1 MDEEKKVVDIYPLS
15 KWKRLL
21 SYLADFFL
29 TFMIS
34 LVLFTVATF
43 PIAKVVTGFNQKSN
57 ESADAI
63 LAMHKILYD
72 EKIVFQSP
80 EYTKDYIEVNINYTY
95 NVWLSYQCLDEQES
109 PVTSFPQYG
118 HKDENDNI
126 YNFYHLTRSADTEYI
141 NLFNIYNGTNNYFIS
156 QGDRFVLKD
165 DIKNVVRYYF
175 DPRDELGE
183 QGQIYYDNLKN
194 NVFAPMLSEVFANIE
209 TNDLVSGGVSYKER
223 LNTHNAYNNYYD
235 TLIVVSCFIT
245 LVISWAIYYILVP
258 FINRGRKTL
267 AMIFMSTER
276 VNIDRLYV
284 CKKGEMIFASIYSLF
299 TNMMFI
305 LFLPIIYV
313 NFNYLFS
320 LTILLT
326 FSLASLLFN
335 LVSLGFILFNSFNR
349 SLSDIFSRSV
359 MISTANLD
367 EIYKAKG
374 YNI

>member
-57 ESADAI
+57 ESAESI
-63 LAMHKILYD
+63 LAMHKVLYD

-95 NVWLSYQCLDEQES
+95 NVWLSYQCLDEEDS
-109 PVTSFPQYG
+109 PVSNFPQYG
-118 HKDENDNI
+118 HKQENDNI
-126 YNFYHLTRSADTEYI
+126 YNFYHLTRNTDSEYL
-141 NLFNIYNGTNNYFIS
+141 NLFNIYNGTNNYFINE
-156 QGDRFVLKD
+156 GDRFVLKD
-165 DIKNVVRYYF
+165 EIKNVVRYYF

-183 QGQIYYDNLKN
+183 QGQKYYDNIKN

-209 TNDLVSGGVSYKER
+209 KNDLVSNGVSYVEK
-223 LNTHNAYNNYYD
+223 LNTHNAYKNYYD
-235 TLIVVSCFIT
+235 ILIVISCFIT
-245 LVISWAIYYILVP
+245 LVVSWAIYYILIP

-299 TNMMFI
+299 TNMMFV

-359 MISTANLD
+359 MISTSNLD

>member
-1 MDEEKKVVDIYPLS
+1 MSYVEK
-15 KWKRLL
+15 
-21 SYLADFFL
+21 
-29 TFMIS
+29 
-34 LVLFTVATF
+34 
-43 PIAKVVTGFNQKSN
+43 
-57 ESADAI
+57 
-63 LAMHKILYD
+63 
-72 EKIVFQSP
+72 
-80 EYTKDYIEVNINYTY
+80 
-95 NVWLSYQCLDEQES
+95 
-109 PVTSFPQYG
+109 
-118 HKDENDNI
+118 
-126 YNFYHLTRSADTEYI
+126 
-141 NLFNIYNGTNNYFIS
+141 
-156 QGDRFVLKD
+156 
-165 DIKNVVRYYF
+165 
-175 DPRDELGE
+175 
-183 QGQIYYDNLKN
+183 
-194 NVFAPMLSEVFANIE
+194 
-209 TNDLVSGGVSYKER
+209 
-223 LNTHNAYNNYYD
+223 LNTHNAYQNYYD
-235 TLIVVSCFIT
+235 ILIVISCFIT
-245 LVISWAIYYILVP
+245 LVVSWAIYYILIP

-299 TNMMFI
+299 TNMMFV

-359 MISTANLD
+359 MISTSNLD